1 MRPGDLFTPS
11 QPSPLEGE
19 GGGGGDWEKGIIFNI
34 QRFSIHDGPG
44 IRTTVFFKGCPLRCD
59 WCSNPES
66 QDPLPQLMTRDSLCV
81 SCGKCADVCP
91 EKAISLTPGGR
102 REIRWDEC
110 NRCFRCVESC
120 LYGSLTAMGQLAGL
134 GEIIQEVEK
143 DRPFYKN
150 SGGGVTLSGG
160 EPLSQLDLV
169 LQLLRRLKESD
180 IHTALDTCGFAPEE
194 AIAAVIPYTDL
205 VLFDIKQL
213 NDQKHMNSTGVS
225 NRLILSNARL
235 VCSRAKTWFRVPL
248 IEGFNDSP
256 EEINTLAD
264 MAKEM
269 GVEKV
274 SFLPYHEGGV
284 TKRLQIGLEPS
295 RLATRSPA
303 DEHIQ
308 KLRKIVEERGV
319 AVSVGS

>member
-1 MRPGDLFTPS
+1 MANKGNPIQNPQSAIRNSDR
-11 QPSPLEGE
+11 
-19 GGGGGDWEKGIIFNI
+19 GIIFNI

-66 QDPLPQLMTRDSLCV
+66 QDPLPQLMTRDSLCAA
-81 SCGKCADVCP
+81 CGKCVEVCP
-91 EKAISLTPGGR
+91 ERAVSLTKGASR
-102 REIRWDEC
+102 QIRWKEC
-110 NRCFRCVESC
+110 NRCFRCVDAC
-120 LYGSLTAMGQLAGL
+120 LYGSLTAMGRTAGVD
-134 GEIIQEVEK
+134 EILREVEK
-143 DRPFYKN
+143 DRVFYEN

-160 EPLSQLDLV
+160 EPLSQPEFV
-169 LQLLRRLKESD
+169 LQLLRRLKERG
-180 IHTALDTCGFAPEE
+180 IHTTLDTCGFAPKE
-194 AIAAVIPYTDL
+194 AVAAVLPYTDL

-213 NDQKHMNSTGVS
+213 NDEKHMDSTGVS

-235 VCSRAKTWFRVPL
+235 VCSRAKAWFRVPL
-248 IEGFNDSP
+248 IEGFNDSL
-256 EEINTLAD
+256 EEIKTLAD
-264 MAKEM
+264 MAKGM
-269 GVEKV
+269 GVKKV

-284 TKRLQIGLEPS
+284 TKRLQLGREPC

-319 AVSVGS
+319 IVSVGS

>member
-19 GGGGGDWEKGIIFNI
+19 GEGGGDAEKGIIFNI

-44 IRTTVFFKGCPLRCD
+44 IRSTVFFKGCPLRCD

-66 QDPLPQLMTRDSLCV
+66 QDPLPQLMTRDIQCV
-81 SCGKCADVCP
+81 ACGKCAGVCP
-91 EKAISLTPGGR
+91 QKAIFLTPGGSR
-102 REIRWDEC
+102 QIRWEEC
-110 NRCFRCVESC
+110 NRCFRCVDAC
-120 LYGSLTAMGQLAGL
+120 LYGSLTVMGRLAGVD
-134 GEIIQEVEK
+134 EIIREVEK
-143 DRPFYKN
+143 DRPFYQN

-160 EPLSQLDLV
+160 EPLSQPEFV
-169 LQLLRRLKESD
+169 LQLLRRLKEKG

-194 AIAAVIPYTDL
+194 AIAAVLPHADL
-205 VLFDIKQL
+205 VLYDIKQL
-213 NDQKHMNSTGVS
+213 NDEKHMDSTGVS
-225 NRLILSNARL
+225 NRLILANAGL

-256 EEINTLAD
+256 EEIETLAH

-274 SFLPYHEGGV
+274 SFLPYHPGGLA
-284 TKRLQIGLEPS
+284 KRLQIGKKSSPGEMKPS
-295 RLATRSPA
+295 P
-303 DEHIQ
+303 EEQIQ
-308 KLRKIVEERGV
+308 KLKRIVEERGV

>member
-1 MRPGDLFTPS
+1 MAN
-11 QPSPLEGE
+11 EGNPIRNPQSE
-19 GGGGGDWEKGIIFNI
+19 ILNSDRAIIFNI

-66 QDPLPQLMTRDSLCV
+66 QDPIPQLMTRDFLCV
-81 SCGKCADVCP
+81 ACGKCAEVCP
-91 EKAISLTPGGR
+91 ERAISLTPGGSR
-102 REIRWDEC
+102 QIRWEEC
-110 NRCFRCVESC
+110 NRCFRCVDAC
-120 LYGSLTAMGQLAGL
+120 LYGSLTAMGRMAGVDQIL
-134 GEIIQEVEK
+134 REVEK
-143 DRPFYKN
+143 DRPFYEN

-160 EPLSQLDLV
+160 EPLSQPDFV
-169 LQLLRRLKESD
+169 LQLLRRLKERD
-180 IHTALDTCGFAPEE
+180 FHTALDTCGFAPEE
-194 AIAAVIPYTDL
+194 AFAAVLPYTDL

-213 NDQKHMNSTGVS
+213 KDEKHMDSTGVS

-248 IEGFNDSP
+248 IDGFNDSP
-256 EEINTLAD
+256 EEIKTLAD

-274 SFLPYHEGGV
+274 SFLPYHQGGV
-284 TKRLQIGLEPS
+284 TKRLQIGREPS
-295 RLATRSPA
+295 PLATRSPS
-303 DEHIQ
+303 DEHLQ
-308 KLRKIVEERGV
+308 KLRKIAEERGV